1 MLKRVT
7 TLCASIFLLSQ
18 LGLFAQVDLTP
29 AIEKINQEKYAEA
42 QEELS
47 GFLGTK
53 QKNEDEVQY
62 WLGVVSLKQQNFAKA
77 ADFFQ
82 AGINVKKKSGLN
94 LAGMGLIKM
103 KNEEFTDAYTFLE
116 NAISFTKGKDKEV
129 NFAVADAYLE
139 GGPQE
144 IAEAKKILYS
154 IREEDPNDPRT
165 YIKLGEY
172 YKKQGVPELAI
183 EELEKAIEI
192 SPEYYPAYAALAELF
207 YEQGKDTRSG
217 EDFQKG
223 YNYVNKSMELKPD
236 YAPAYR
242 IRAELYLIS
251 QFPDKF
257 ERARND
263 IQKYLDLTGE
273 DESAQIRYAQFLFL
287 TEDYDKALTQIE
299 KLEGMNASN
308 NVLRRLKGMSLEKLG
323 KQDEAKAA
331 MDSYFE
337 KIDEKYTIALDYEV
351 YGDILRAKGELD
363 KADEYYVKA
372 IRMSTDRDGLF
383 TEIAEEYEG
392 MAKNVEKEAA
402 ELEKA
407 AKADNAEAQKFYKEY
422 SILAKKEN
430 PTEEDAAKAQELK
443 SKMDAAVAAAKE
455 KLAQSEAK
463 EGEAAPFYMMEAR
476 YRKKVIEMADPVTL
490 THHKDYAYA
499 LYKAKEYK
507 KADEAYIAMS
517 KLKPDYMLPYKYRM
531 QCAYFLEKED
541 EETNDWM
548 AKPVAEDI
556 VKVFDGNTGELD
568 GSDLQTV
575 LVAYEVM
582 ATYNFSPS
590 GQDGDYHCSDA
601 KPWIEKIL
609 ALDPNYARIKPIADY
624 CNQ

>member
-18 LGLFAQVDLTP
+18 FGLFAQIDLT
-29 AIEKINQEKYAEA
+29 AAKEKISQEKYAEA
-42 QEELS
+42 QDELS
-47 GFLGTK
+47 GYLGQK
-53 QKNEDEVQY
+53 PKNEDEVQY
-62 WLGVVSLKQQNFAKA
+62 FLGLVSLKQQNFSKA
-77 ADFFQ
+77 AEFFQ
-82 AGINVKKKSGLN
+82 QGLNVKKKSGLN

-103 KNEEFTDAYTFLE
+103 KNEEFTEAYEFLG
-116 NAISFTKGKDKEV
+116 NAMSFTKGKNAEV
-129 NFAVADAYLE
+129 SFAVADAYLE

-144 IAEAKKILYS
+144 IAEAKKILYG
-154 IREEDPNDPRT
+154 IRENDPNDPNT

-192 SPEYYPAYAALAELF
+192 SPNYYPAYAALAELF
-207 YEQGKDTRSG
+207 YEQGKETRSG

-223 YNYVNKSMELKPD
+223 YNYVNKSMELKPE

-299 KLEGMNASN
+299 KLEGMGATN

-323 KQDEAKAA
+323 KPVEAQKA

-351 YGDILRAKGELD
+351 YGNILRAKGELD
-363 KADEYYVKA
+363 KADEYYTKA

-383 TEIAEEYEG
+383 GEIADEYQDK
-392 MAKNVEKEAA
+392 AKAVENEAS
-402 ELEKA
+402 EMEKA
-407 AKADNAEAQKFYKEY
+407 AKADNTKAQEYYKAY

-443 SKMDAAVAAAKE
+443 SKMDAAVAAGKE
-455 KLAQSEAK
+455 KLAKVEAK
-463 EGEAAPFYMMEAR
+463 ENEASPFYLMEAR

-499 LYKAKEYK
+499 LYKAKAYK
-507 KADEAYIAMS
+507 EADEAYIAMS

-541 EETNDWM
+541 EETNDWK

-556 VKVFDGNTGELD
+556 VKVFDGNTSDLSD
-568 GSDLQTV
+568 SDLQTV
-575 LVAYEVM
+575 LVAYEVIGV
-582 ATYNFSPS
+582 YNFSPS
-590 GQDGDYHCSDA
+590 GEEGDYHCNDA
-601 KPWIEKIL
+601 KPWFEKIL
-609 ALDPNYARIKPIADY
+609 AIDPNYDRIKNYVDY